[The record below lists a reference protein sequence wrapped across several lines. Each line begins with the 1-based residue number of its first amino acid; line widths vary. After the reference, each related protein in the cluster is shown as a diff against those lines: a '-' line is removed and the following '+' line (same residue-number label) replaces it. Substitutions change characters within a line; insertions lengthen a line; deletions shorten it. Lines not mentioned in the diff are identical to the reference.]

1 MSIIG
6 TATNSS
12 PYLAA
17 PAAAAIENGKNHFVT
32 LGENG
37 VSLATEGVA
46 AVGILLP
53 DTEEKVAAGEGV
65 TVQIKAWGLYAM
77 VYTYTSYANTELD
90 MDALKAF
97 DLWIAD
103 YRGKRPARKHGI
115 WQYTSE
121 GTIPG
126 ITGNVDLNHAY
137 KNYPAIIQRAGL
149 SVIR

>member
-53 DTEEKVAAGEGV
+53 DTEDKVAAGEGV
-65 TVQIKAWGLYAM
+65 TVQRSRTAPWSRLARPLLLATRWQATPKAA
-77 VYTYTSYANTELD
+77 
-90 MDALKAF
+90 
-97 DLWIAD
+97 
-103 YRGKRPARKHGI
+103 P
-115 WQYTSE
+115 
-121 GTIPG
+121 
-126 ITGNVDLNHAY
+126 
-137 KNYPAIIQRAGL
+137 
-149 SVIR
+149 

>member
-46 AVGILLP
+46 AVGILRLTP
-53 DTEEKVAAGEGV
+53 RKKWR
-65 TVQIKAWGLYAM
+65 Q
-77 VYTYTSYANTELD
+77 
-90 MDALKAF
+90 
-97 DLWIAD
+97 
-103 YRGKRPARKHGI
+103 AR
-115 WQYTSE
+115 
-121 GTIPG
+121 
-126 ITGNVDLNHAY
+126 A
-137 KNYPAIIQRAGL
+137 
-149 SVIR
+149 

>member
-17 PAAAAIENGKNHFVT
+17 PAAAIENGKNHFVT

-65 TVQIKAWGLYAM
+65 TVQIKDRTLIQVGAAVTAGDPLASDAKGCAVKAEAEKFIVGYAM
-77 VYTYTSYANTELD
+77 ESATAAGQIIHIQITKSGFVP
-90 MDALKAF
+90 KA
-97 DLWIAD
+97 
-103 YRGKRPARKHGI
+103 G
-115 WQYTSE
+115 
-121 GTIPG
+121 
-126 ITGNVDLNHAY
+126 
-137 KNYPAIIQRAGL
+137 
-149 SVIR
+149 